1 MGFVG
6 SFFKHAMPQGLN
18 AAFGAYDIYSA
29 ATAENQY
36 KSSKLFN
43 IMGSAAMV
51 PLYFVPHW
59 GAIPAQIGLGIAKDL
74 AVSGI
79 DYATKRGYELNKW
92 RRSPVVT
99 NQFVQASLE
108 RGINRMGQAGQTYNS
123 YMNNR
128 AFAIHRKF
136 GVGI

>member
-6 SFFKHAMPQGLN
+6 GFFKHAMPFGLN
-18 AAFGAYDIYSA
+18 AAFGAYDMYSA

-43 IMGSAAMV
+43 VLGTAAMV

-59 GAIPAQIGLGIAKDL
+59 AAIPVMIGAGIAKDM
-74 AVSGI
+74 AVAGI
-79 DYATKRGYELNKW
+79 DAATKKGYELNRW
-92 RRSPVVT
+92 RRSAPVM
-99 NQFVQASLE
+99 NQYVQASLQ
-108 RGINRMGQAGQTYNS
+108 RGIDRMGRAGEVYNS